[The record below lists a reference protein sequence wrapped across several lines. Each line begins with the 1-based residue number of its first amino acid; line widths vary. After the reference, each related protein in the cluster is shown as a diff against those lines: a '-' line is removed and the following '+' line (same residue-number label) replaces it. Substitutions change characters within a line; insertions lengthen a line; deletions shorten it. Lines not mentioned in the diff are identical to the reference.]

1 MLRSKDLL
9 GLRNTGADEIREILD
24 TAKIMK
30 QVIVSNNKK
39 TPHLQGKSV
48 ITVFYEN
55 STRTRLSF
63 ELACKYLAGTA
74 SGMTA

>member
-48 ITVFYEN
+48 ITVF
-55 STRTRLSF
+55 
-63 ELACKYLAGTA
+63 
-74 SGMTA
+74 

>member
-1 MLRSKDLL
+1 MLSSKDLL

-39 TPHLQGKSV
+39 TPINNGKR
-48 ITVFYEN
+48 TV
-55 STRTRLSF
+55 L
-63 ELACKYLAGTA
+63 
-74 SGMTA
+74 

>member
-30 QVIVSNNKK
+30 QPAHVNIDSLIVRPRAQASN
-39 TPHLQGKSV
+39 
-48 ITVFYEN
+48 TVVA
-55 STRTRLSF
+55 RH
-63 ELACKYLAGTA
+63 
-74 SGMTA
+74 

>member
-30 QVIVSNNKK
+30 QVIVSVGHV
-39 TPHLQGKSV
+39 TPLGV
-48 ITVFYEN
+48 PV
-55 STRTRLSF
+55 
-63 ELACKYLAGTA
+63 
-74 SGMTA
+74 

>member
-30 QVIVSNNKK
+30 QVITSNNKK
-39 TPHLQGKSV
+39 TPHLQG
-48 ITVFYEN
+48 Y
-55 STRTRLSF
+55 
-63 ELACKYLAGTA
+63 
-74 SGMTA
+74 

>member
-30 QVIVSNNKK
+30 QVITSNNKK

-55 STRTRLSF
+55 STRTRLYSLSNF
-63 ELACKYLAGTA
+63 PILLT
-74 SGMTA
+74 

>member
-55 STRTRLSF
+55 STRKIGR
-63 ELACKYLAGTA
+63 AHV
-74 SGMTA
+74 